1 MHITLNH
8 HPYICPN
15 EQMTLE
21 ALLDHEHINRDHI
34 AIAVNQH
41 IVPRQEWS
49 SKILSPNDQVLII
62 GAIKG
67 G

>member
-1 MHITLNH
+1 
-8 HPYICPN
+8 
-15 EQMTLE
+15 MTLE
-21 ALLDHEHINRDHI
+21 ALLDHEHIIRDHI
-34 AIAVNQH
+34 AIAINQQ

-49 SKILSPNDQVLII
+49 SRTLSPNDQVLII